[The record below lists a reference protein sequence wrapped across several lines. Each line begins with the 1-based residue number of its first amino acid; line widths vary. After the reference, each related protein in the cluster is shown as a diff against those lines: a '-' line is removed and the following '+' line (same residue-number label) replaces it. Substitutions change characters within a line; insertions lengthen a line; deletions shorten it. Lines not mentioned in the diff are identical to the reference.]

1 MKEPIDLKEYRSNL
15 YQYEGIRPCPC
26 YSEDGV
32 ILKIFNDIGVSHKP
46 LCVEFGETR
55 VLGTTTRSFRMKY
68 ISKAVY
74 FTGNIT
80 LYSHVLNI
88 LDVFKATIKKLN
100 LRYLSFLFSMPYE
113 LYVNSTNIVSELKK
127 KFTGSV
133 DVLTAD
139 IDSYDYY
146 VVEEILKSEIRPRLL
161 IVEYNPNLPTES
173 ALSWPRDKERE
184 SNENPK
190 LYGASYAAW
199 MILSKK
205 FKYELVHITGMC
217 NLFFIP
223 TELNPGYKMPDHNQ
237 DITSTKASVLE
248 FCEKYCL
255 PGFIPSWIDA
265 VDLNESDLQKL
276 DTISEET
283 CN

>member
-127 KFTGSV
+127 NS
-133 DVLTAD
+133 LAQ
-139 IDSYDYY
+139 
-146 VVEEILKSEIRPRLL
+146 L
-161 IVEYNPNLPTES
+161 
-173 ALSWPRDKERE
+173 
-184 SNENPK
+184 
-190 LYGASYAAW
+190 
-199 MILSKK
+199 
-205 FKYELVHITGMC
+205 MC
-217 NLFFIP
+217 
-223 TELNPGYKMPDHNQ
+223 
-237 DITSTKASVLE
+237 
-248 FCEKYCL
+248 
-255 PGFIPSWIDA
+255 
-265 VDLNESDLQKL
+265 
-276 DTISEET
+276 
-283 CN
+283 